1 MTRPISIGVSSVQ
14 SGNCRC
20 RVNEPTV
27 TLGDVLTVTVAGL
40 AGVGSAMAWFS
51 NSKKELNTRMAEME
65 GKMEGFTDMHAEH
78 NTQLAVVKA
87 CQVNTALILSELK
100 EGQKEIY
107 VKLDDVLKEIRRS

>member
-1 MTRPISIGVSSVQ
+1 MGEWLAV
-14 SGNCRC
+14 
-20 RVNEPTV
+20 TV
-27 TLGDVLTVTVAGL
+27 TSAIAGM
-40 AGVGSAMAWFS
+40 GGAMAWFS

-107 VKLDDVLKEIRRS
+107 VKLDAVLKEVRRDR